1 MTPVAAVES
10 PLRRSDASRL
20 FRTPR
25 AVSMEEVNDD
35 EEERR
40 HRRSAASLDDS
51 SVSGS
56 GTVEDNENIKMC
68 LQLYSDNKLSKDNA
82 WSVTIIDAFSK
93 LMSRHSSS
101 LHNFQVAGSTLE
113 ASTKVYGL
121 RVDSVH
127 TDVMRMCSEL
137 TRQSARTMDNNRE
150 AEDDDDE
157 DGGANKENDTTVG
170 AGGAAGGEEAGVTR
184 EKVKKKRARKHVST
198 ITKNK
203 ETINAALDTNPFT
216 DPFFAKLNSVV
227 GDVNSSSRL
236 MQNIVPTRDAEL
248 LLRMDYN
255 FWDDSEAPE
264 LELEVEETYDKCE
277 LTTATMFNV
286 NRQSHKLHTM
296 LAGYVITDAP
306 AEDDDGDEP
315 ANNLKDIQDA
325 HVRDAEDDLHPNNR
339 SALEV
344 QFDIDAEVEPIPVG
358 DAYII
363 DYASADAMGG
373 GGPDND
379 DDFNEEDHLALQ
391 NCRGLKRKTVV
402 IEDMRPIDSS
412 SINLEYSYRALENI
426 SQFWAGPSHWKFK
439 RSKGPSSLRFST
451 VTGGAAG
458 PDGKTTKGKSTTR
471 KKKRFE
477 EVTIDD
483 IISVEDDL
491 FVEYNQSRP
500 TIKNITHQKSM
511 IFKKWDS
518 KKLKLPTDYHLE
530 RNRFDVNSYAR
541 GLKVRDFDAAQEPDM
556 PVDDEY
562 DYDNPVDQNYCSRV
576 MNDAGDNDADHQG
589 ASGLGDAAADDHHS
603 FDDLAGTSTVPG
615 GGTTLNTSLDFIP
628 TEFQGA
634 PDKVAKINIAYAKTA
649 KVVDMKQL
657 KSCCWRLITE
667 QICSSQGK
675 EPSGGEGGTSA
686 STEGNARFS
695 QIYRELPNILSKT
708 MSENISK
715 SLAFYS
721 VLHLSNERSLR
732 LVRQDDLEDFQIM
745 APV

>member
-25 AVSMEEVNDD
+25 AVSTEEVNDD
-35 EEERR
+35 EAERR

-51 SVSGS
+51 SVSG
-56 GTVEDNENIKMC
+56 GATVEDNENIKMC

-137 TRQSARTMDNNRE
+137 TRQSARTMDNNRDGGE
-150 AEDDDDE
+150 DEDDE
-157 DGGANKENDTTVG
+157 EGGANKENDTTVG
-170 AGGAAGGEEAGVTR
+170 GGGGESGGGATQ

-264 LELEVEETYDKCE
+264 LELEVEETYDNCE

-306 AEDDDGDEP
+306 AEDDDDDDA
-315 ANNLKDIQDA
+315 ANQLKDIQDA
-325 HVRDAEDDLHPNNR
+325 RVRDAEDDLHPNNR

-363 DYASADAMGG
+363 DYASADAMGDG
-373 GGPDND
+373 GADND
-379 DDFNEEDHLALQ
+379 DEFNEEDHLALQ

-412 SINLEYSYRALENI
+412 SINLEYSYRALDNI

-451 VTGGAAG
+451 VSGGAAG
-458 PDGKTTKGKSTTR
+458 PDGKATKGKPTTR
-471 KKKRFE
+471 KKKRFDE
-477 EVTIDD
+477 HVIDD
-483 IISVEDDL
+483 IISVEEDL
-491 FVEYNQSRP
+491 FVAYNPLRP

-511 IFKKWDS
+511 ICKKWDS

-530 RNRFDVNSYAR
+530 RNRFDVNAYAR
-541 GLKVRDFDAAQEPDM
+541 GLKVRDFDAAPEPDL

-562 DYDNPVDQNYCSRV
+562 DYGNPVDQNYCSRV
-576 MNDAGDNDADHQG
+576 MNDAGDDDADHQG
-589 ASGLGDAAADDHHS
+589 AGGFGDAAADDHHT
-603 FDDLAGTSTVPG
+603 FDDLAGPASVSG

-667 QICSSQGK
+667 QVCATQAT
-675 EPSGGEGGTSA
+675 PSEEGGATSEA
-686 STEGNARFS
+686 HSGKARFS
-695 QIYRELPNILSKT
+695 EIYRELPHILSKT

-732 LVRQDDLEDFQIM
+732 LVRQDDLEDFQIL

>member
-1 MTPVAAVES
+1 M
-10 PLRRSDASRL
+10 RRSDASRL

-25 AVSMEEVNDD
+25 AVSTEEINDD
-35 EEERR
+35 EAERR

-51 SVSGS
+51 TVAGG

-137 TRQSARTMDNNRE
+137 TRQSARTMDNNRGD
-150 AEDDDDE
+150 AEDEDDE
-157 DGGANKENDTTVG
+157 DGGANKENDASM
-170 AGGAAGGEEAGVTR
+170 AGGGEGGGQSTQ
-184 EKVKKKRARKHVST
+184 EKVKKKRAKKHVST

-236 MQNIVPTRDAEL
+236 MQNIVPTKDAEL

-255 FWDDSEAPE
+255 FWDDSEAPDID
-264 LELEVEETYDKCE
+264 LEEEETYDNCE
-277 LTTATMFNV
+277 LTSVTMYSV
-286 NRQSHKLHTM
+286 NKQSHKLHTM

-306 AEDDDGDEP
+306 AEDDDDDDAGH
-315 ANNLKDIQDA
+315 LKDIEDA
-325 HVRDAEDDLHPNNR
+325 RVREAEDDLHPTNR

-344 QFDIDAEVEPIPVG
+344 QFDIDAEVEPVPVG

-363 DYASADAMGG
+363 DYASAEAM

-379 DDFNEEDHLALQ
+379 DEFNEEDQLALQ

-402 IEDMRPIDSS
+402 IEDMRPVDSS
-412 SINLEYSYRALENI
+412 SINLEYSYRALDNI

-439 RSKGPSSLRFST
+439 RSKGLSLRFST
-451 VTGGAAG
+451 ITGIPGTDKA
-458 PDGKTTKGKSTTR
+458 TKNKPTTR

-477 EVTIDD
+477 EETVDD
-483 IISVEDDL
+483 LISVQEEL
-491 FVEYNQSRP
+491 FMNYNP
-500 TIKNITHQKSM
+500 NKPVKNITHLKSM
-511 IFKKWDS
+511 ICKKWDS
-518 KKLKLPTDYHLE
+518 KKLKLPTDHHLE
-530 RNRFDVNSYAR
+530 RNRFEMYVYAR
-541 GLKVRDFDAAQEPDM
+541 GLKVRDFDAAPEPDLE
-556 PVDDEY
+556 PTDDDGY

-576 MNDAGDNDADHQG
+576 MNDAGENADQG
-589 ASGLGDAAADDHHS
+589 PGFSEATADEHLS
-603 FDDLAGTSTVPG
+603 FDDLTGGVGGTTAV

-667 QICSSQGK
+667 QVCSSAAAAAVATSQQSSSA
-675 EPSGGEGGTSA
+675 EPSEGK
-686 STEGNARFS
+686 ARFS
-695 QIYRELPNILSKT
+695 EIYRDLPHILSKT

-732 LVRQDDLEDFQIM
+732 LVRQDDLEDFQIL

>member
-25 AVSMEEVNDD
+25 AVSTEEVNDD

-51 SVSGS
+51 SVSGG

-93 LMSRHSSS
+93 LMARHSSS
-101 LHNFQVAGSTLE
+101 LQNFQVAGSTLE

-137 TRQSARTMDNNRE
+137 TRQSARAMDNNRE
-150 AEDDDDE
+150 QAEDDEDE
-157 DGGANKENDTTVG
+157 EGGGGGGANKENDTMVG
-170 AGGAAGGEEAGVTR
+170 GGEGAATQ

-264 LELEVEETYDKCE
+264 LELEVEETYDGCE

-306 AEDDDGDEP
+306 AEDDDDDDGH
-315 ANNLKDIQDA
+315 LKDIQDA
-325 HVRDAEDDLHPNNR
+325 RVRDAAEDDLNVNNR

-373 GGPDND
+373 GGGPDND
-379 DDFNEEDHLALQ
+379 DEFNEEDHLALQ

-412 SINLEYSYRALENI
+412 SINLEYSYRALDNI

-458 PDGKTTKGKSTTR
+458 PDGKAAKGKPTTR
-471 KKKRFE
+471 KKKRYEE
-477 EVTIDD
+477 EVIDD
-483 IISVEDDL
+483 IISVEEDM
-491 FVEYNQSRP
+491 FVAYNPSRP

-511 IFKKWDS
+511 ICKKWDS

-530 RNRFDVNSYAR
+530 RNRFDVNAYAR
-541 GLKVRDFDAAQEPDM
+541 GLKVRDFEAAPEPDL

-576 MNDAGDNDADHQG
+576 MNEAGDEDADNPG
-589 ASGLGDAAADDHHS
+589 AGGFGDAATDDHHT
-603 FDDLAGTSTVPG
+603 FDDLAGPSTAPG
-615 GGTTLNTSLDFIP
+615 GGSTTLNTSLDFIP
-628 TEFQGA
+628 TEFHGA

-667 QICSSQGK
+667 QLCSSSQAAA
-675 EPSGGEGGTSA
+675 A
-686 STEGNARFS
+686 STEPSEEGQSGKARFS
-695 QIYRELPNILSKT
+695 EIYRELPHILSKT

-732 LVRQDDLEDFQIM
+732 LVRQDDLEDFQIL